1 MTYIR
6 SQFMPRKLTD
16 RPQIIPKNSPN
27 LAFIGLF
34 VELEG
39 DVVLTVETSDKPILP
54 LFQG

>member
-1 MTYIR
+1 
-6 SQFMPRKLTD
+6 MPRKLTD